1 MRGTAA
7 PAFFSLGLPSA
18 LLKQTRSSGV
28 NASSRHSQRARRKRG
43 GTHISRTEWGGVG
56 VASRKPES
64 APLATLP
71 LISVSSPGGAAKHWD
86 WTRPCRYPH
95 SVSRLRLVGTVRTYL
110 GAAESL
116 VSCAS
121 SSVVAFLLTEHMVPE
136 DHSILDVPAG
146 IKEQLR
152 MSDPSSVWSVGNW
165 LSAGARTIN
174 LIFFCRRS
182 LQCAGAI
189 WSMDREVQIGLSMI
203 SVTIITDF
211 SANLW
216 SDMGVTCVWLFV
228 DCCRLD

>member
-121 SSVVAFLLTEHMVPE
+121 NSVVAFLH
-136 DHSILDVPAG
+136 
-146 IKEQLR
+146 
-152 MSDPSSVWSVGNW
+152 
-165 LSAGARTIN
+165 GAHGPG
-174 LIFFCRRS
+174 RS
-182 LQCAGAI
+182 LYIGRSCGNKGTI
-189 WSMDREVQIGLSMI
+189 TNEWSFI
-203 SVTIITDF
+203 SVI
-211 SANLW
+211 SGELVECGCAN
-216 SDMGVTCVWLFV
+216 D
-228 DCCRLD
+228 